1 MVIFHGYVSLPE
13 GTLWEVLMQKDFDQA
28 YLTWTILLHI
38 FLHLYT
44 ESRGTVGVTMS
55 VLETASS
62 TETQQNV
69 DSALLV
75 IQNSY

>member
-13 GTLWEVLMQKDFDQA
+13 GTLWEVLMHKDFDQA